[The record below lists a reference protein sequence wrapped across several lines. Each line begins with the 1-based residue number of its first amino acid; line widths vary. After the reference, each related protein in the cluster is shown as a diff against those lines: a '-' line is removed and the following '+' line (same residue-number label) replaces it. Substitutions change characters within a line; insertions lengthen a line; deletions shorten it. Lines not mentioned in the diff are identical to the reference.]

1 MAGGSA
7 IAQEPTAIKTRNP
20 FRDASFP
27 PPDEE
32 KKGTFFFGSLV
43 LFHIVKPEFF
53 IEKILH
59 KAVHT
64 LNPRRRLEVLKYTT
78 NSTDAAKT

>member
-32 KKGTFFFGSLV
+32 KKGLFFVSLV

-59 KAVHT
+59 KEEKAGS
-64 LNPRRRLEVLKYTT
+64 P
-78 NSTDAAKT
+78 